1 MKTKYV
7 TYLTISFLVFI
18 SCSHPEKDEEAAKNS
33 KAQVKVTNIKK
44 GRITDYLELS
54 GKTTYLNKTSISS
67 PITGYVSKVNVE
79 PGSRVNKGDLLFE
92 IMTQEAYMLKDNDSI
107 MRSFKPVIIHSPV
120 KGIINRLDVVKS
132 PVFVEKNSELCSIV
146 DVNDLQVKAEVP
158 YEYRKLAE
166 PGRNCIV
173 ELPDKSEYNAVFYN
187 ILLDMNPQSQTMKV
201 LLRIRSASLIPENM
215 VVRVLIDKNDK
226 REKQI
231 LPKTCVLSDE
241 LMKEYWVMKI
251 INDSTAVKVPVKTG
265 RQNHD
270 EVEILFPEFNE
281 NDRIINEGGYG
292 LADTSYVEIAK

>member
-1 MKTKYV
+1 MRIAF
-7 TYLTISFLVFI
+7 TIFLITGFLFLM
-18 SCSHPEKDEEAAKNS
+18 SCGNPEKTEDATKHS

-44 GRITDYLELS
+44 GRITDYLVLS
-54 GKTTYLNKTSISS
+54 GKTIYMNKTGISS
-67 PITGYVSKVNVE
+67 PIPGYVNKVNVK

-107 MRSFKPVIIHSPV
+107 MKNFKPVTVHSPV

-132 PVFVEKNSELCSIV
+132 PVFVDKNSELCSIV
-146 DVNDLQVKAEVP
+146 DVNDLQVKADVP

-187 ILLDMNPQSQTMKV
+187 ILPDMNPQSQTMKV
-201 LLRIRSASLIPENM
+201 LVQIHSEKLIPENM

-226 REKQI
+226 TEKRI
-231 LPKTCVLSDE
+231 LPKSCVLSDE
-241 LMKEYWVMKI
+241 LMKEFWVMKI
-251 INDSTAVKVPVKTG
+251 INDSTAIKVPVKIG

-270 EVEILFPEFNE
+270 EVEILFPEFNKK
-281 NDRIINEGGYG
+281 DRIISEGGYG
-292 LADTSYVEIAK
+292 LADTSFVEIVK